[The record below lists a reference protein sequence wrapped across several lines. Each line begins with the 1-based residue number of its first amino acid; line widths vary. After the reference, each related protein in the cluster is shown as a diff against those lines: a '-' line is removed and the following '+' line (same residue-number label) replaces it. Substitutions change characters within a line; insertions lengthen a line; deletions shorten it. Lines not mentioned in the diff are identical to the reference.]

1 MTSTLSNISSLRSA
15 AQQVPTGTQVREAM
29 EVRDAFS
36 QFVGEAFFVQM
47 FKAMRQTVCE
57 PAYFHGGRGEEV
69 FQSQLDQTMAE
80 QMTQREGNRLSEA
93 MFSQQFPQQ
102 AQVLKAAK
110 AAGVRPEPVGLDR
123 LGTLRRAI

>member
-1 MTSTLSNISSLRSA
+1 MTSNLSNLSSVRSA
-15 AQQVPTGTQVREAM
+15 AQQVPTGAQVREAM

-47 FKAMRQTVCE
+47 FKAMRQTVDK

-80 QMTQREGNRLSEA
+80 QLTQREGSRLSEA
-93 MFSQQFPQQ
+93 MFAQQFPQQ
-102 AQVLKAAK
+102 AEVLKAAK
-110 AAGVRPEPVGLDR
+110 VAGVKPEPIGLDR
-123 LGTLRRAI
+123 LGTLRRAM

>member
-1 MTSTLSNISSLRSA
+1 MASTLSNISSLRSIA
-15 AQQVPTGTQVREAM
+15 PQIPTGAQVREAM

-47 FKAMRQTVCE
+47 FKAMRQTVDK

-80 QMTQREGNRLSEA
+80 QKTQREGSRLSEA
-93 MFSQQFPQQ
+93 MFARQFPQQ
-102 AQVLKAAK
+102 AKVLQAAK
-110 AAGVRPEPVGLDR
+110 AAGVKPEPIGLDG
-123 LGTLRRAI
+123 LGTLRRAM